1 MKRVQPFRP
10 SGSLVRWGLM
20 LATAG
25 ALLGRAQ
32 SELPPE
38 VQERLQR
45 LSGLVEDLLAAQAA
59 QQKRIAT
66 LQDELQAVR
75 EQSLRVT
82 DKLGERF
89 AAREELRQL
98 AEAIREVDRKREED
112 RRLILE
118 EIRKLAPMPAGA
130 AARPSARPPTAT
142 ASASEP
148 AAAPSGPL
156 KGYIYK
162 VKPGDTLDAI
172 TRAYAQNGVKVTLDD
187 VLKANPRIKPERLQ
201 VGQEVFIPDPDLK

>member
-10 SGSLVRWGLM
+10 SGGLVRWGLM
-20 LATAG
+20 LAAAG
-25 ALLGRAQ
+25 VLLGRAQ

-118 EIRKLAPMPAGA
+118 EIRKLAQVPAGST
-130 AARPSARPPTAT
+130 ARASSRPTPA
-142 ASASEP
+142 ASAAEP
-148 AAAPSGPL
+148 AAAPAGPL

-187 VLKANPRIKPERLQ
+187 VLKANPRLKPERLQ
-201 VGQEVFIPDPDLK
+201 VGQEVFIPDPDVK